1 MTPYP
6 IANIETTCDT
16 ALMGASNTLDSSGS
30 IGSQIRCTDML
41 EKVARDNNKIA
52 RLVAG
57 ESSWSREDV
66 LAEFKT
72 IELYYA
78 QTDKNAKNIKFTK

>member
-1 MTPYP
+1 M
-6 IANIETTCDT
+6 
-16 ALMGASNTLDSSGS
+16 
-30 IGSQIRCTDML
+30 RCTDML
-41 EKVARDNNKIA
+41 EKVASESNKIA

-72 IELYYA
+72 LELYYE
-78 QTDKNAKNIKFTK
+78 QTDKNAKNIKITK

>member
-1 MTPYP
+1 
-6 IANIETTCDT
+6 
-16 ALMGASNTLDSSGS
+16 
-30 IGSQIRCTDML
+30 ML
-41 EKVARDNNKIA
+41 EKVARDNNNIA

>member
-1 MTPYP
+1 
-6 IANIETTCDT
+6 
-16 ALMGASNTLDSSGS
+16 
-30 IGSQIRCTDML
+30 ML

-57 ESSWSREDV
+57 ESLWSREDV

-78 QTDKNAKNIKFTK
+78 QTDKNARNIKFAD

>member
-1 MTPYP
+1 M
-6 IANIETTCDT
+6 
-16 ALMGASNTLDSSGS
+16 
-30 IGSQIRCTDML
+30 RCTDML
-41 EKVARDNNKIA
+41 EKVASESNKIA

-72 IELYYA
+72 LELYYE
-78 QTDKNAKNIKFTK
+78 QTDKNAKNIKINK

>member
-1 MTPYP
+1 M
-6 IANIETTCDT
+6 
-16 ALMGASNTLDSSGS
+16 
-30 IGSQIRCTDML
+30 RCTDML
-41 EKVARDNNKIA
+41 EKVASESNIIA

-72 IELYYA
+72 LELYYE
-78 QTDKNAKNIKFTK
+78 QTDKNAKNIKITK

>member
-1 MTPYP
+1 MD
-6 IANIETTCDT
+6 TTCDT
-16 ALMGASNTLDSSGS
+16 ALIGASNTLDSSGS

-41 EKVARDNNKIA
+41 EKVARDNNRIA

>member
-1 MTPYP
+1 
-6 IANIETTCDT
+6 
-16 ALMGASNTLDSSGS
+16 
-30 IGSQIRCTDML
+30 ML

-57 ESSWSREDV
+57 ERSWFSEEV

-72 IELYYA
+72 FELYYA
-78 QTDKNAKNIKFTK
+78 QTVKNVKNIKLNN

>member
-1 MTPYP
+1 
-6 IANIETTCDT
+6 
-16 ALMGASNTLDSSGS
+16 MGASNTLESSGS
-30 IGSQIRCTDML
+30 MGSQIRCTDML
-41 EKVARDNNKIA
+41 EKVARDNNRIA

>member
-1 MTPYP
+1 M
-6 IANIETTCDT
+6 
-16 ALMGASNTLDSSGS
+16 
-30 IGSQIRCTDML
+30 RCTDML
-41 EKVARDNNKIA
+41 EKVAKDSNKIA

-57 ESSWSREDV
+57 ESSRSVAEV

-72 IELYYA
+72 FELYYG